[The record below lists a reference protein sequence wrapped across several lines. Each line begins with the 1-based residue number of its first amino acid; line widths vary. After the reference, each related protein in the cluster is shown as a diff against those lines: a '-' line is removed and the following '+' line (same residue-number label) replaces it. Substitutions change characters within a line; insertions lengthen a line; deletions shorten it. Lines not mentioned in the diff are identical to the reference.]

1 MLSVEKLTAYKFSN
15 LPLQWFKSYL
25 NGRRQAVP
33 NGKGLS
39 KFITV
44 NAGIPQGSILGPIL
58 FLLFI
63 NEKNKTKTI
72 CLFS

>member
-1 MLSVEKLTAYKFSN
+1 MS
-15 LPLQWFKSYL
+15 

-39 KFITV
+39 EFITV
-44 NAGIPQGSILGPIL
+44 NAGVPQGSILGPIL

-63 NEKNKTKTI
+63 NDLPPFLNSLIKFLLDLNTYI
-72 CLFS
+72 C